1 MRYFSFILLIG
12 IILQQTGCATD
23 PETLDGPIDFPGKT
37 NPQAIPDAQPYPEP
51 PSQYGNPVYYD
62 VYGKRYYVLNSS
74 KDFQQKGVASWYGK
88 QFHGRKTSNGD
99 IYDMFAMTAAHKT
112 LPLPTYVKVT
122 NQRNGL
128 TTIVRVNDR
137 GPFHSNRIIDLSYA
151 AALKLELIRTGTA
164 QVIIEAIDTI
174 PDSTLQEQPLRK
186 TNVEQAIIQPVQQ
199 EQATQGQF
207 VQLGVFSEINN
218 AKRMQNKISTSSLPT
233 PKIISVNINKTD
245 LYRVLIGPLTAEK
258 QIEKIK
264 DKLSQMGIQSTKVTV
279 SILP

>member
-1 MRYFSFILLIG
+1 MHYLSLLLLIG
-12 IILQQTGCATD
+12 IILLQTGCATD
-23 PETLDGPIDFPGKT
+23 PETLDRPIDFPGKN

-51 PSQYGNPVYYD
+51 LSQYGNPVHYD

-74 KDFQQKGVASWYGK
+74 KDFKQEGIASWYGK
-88 QFHGRKTSNGD
+88 QFHGRKTSNGET
-99 IYDMFAMTAAHKT
+99 YDMFAMTAAHKT

-151 AALKLELIRTGTA
+151 AALKLELTRTGTT
-164 QVIIEAIDTI
+164 QVVIEAIDTN
-174 PDSTLQEQPLRK
+174 PDSTLQEQPLQE
-186 TNVEQAIIQPVQQ
+186 TNIEQAIIQPVQQ

-207 VQLGVFSEINN
+207 VQLGVFSEISN

-245 LYRVLIGPLTAEK
+245 LYRVLIGPLTSEK

-264 DKLSQMGIQSTKVTV
+264 DKLSQMGIQSTKVTA